1 MKTEL
6 RRRYERKFQ
15 SILDDLEDKIKIE
28 NTNYDLKNFA
38 EPSKKSFLND
48 LIEKSKEMAF
58 EIGLELDNKAPFE
71 LTDSQIIA
79 LNLFFKL

>member
-1 MKTEL
+1 MKTQL
-6 RRRYERKFQ
+6 SGRYERKFK
-15 SILDDLEDKIKIE
+15 SILDELEDEPDIE
-28 NTNYDLKNFA
+28 YTNNDLKIFS